1 MSRRPGIVLLIL
13 LLLTIAL
20 CRGRAAFPP
29 EGPPAVF
36 FEKRSG
42 ILVGLGAGF
51 PSIGIHQFS
60 DGTLLEAVIKMTDLD
75 PSTLVLSAA
84 QAESPLQDG
93 EYLEIESVEGEVVV
107 LTRNWLSA
115 GQRVALSIPLH
126 PDRMTI
132 ADWEFLPGIGP
143 RLAET
148 IEADRQLNGD
158 FGSLEGLIRV
168 RGIGPGRIKAFEP
181 YFLHL

>member
-29 EGPPAVF
+29 EGLPAVS
-36 FEKRSG
+36 FENRSE
-42 ILVGLGAGF
+42 IVIGLGAGF
-51 PSIGIHQFS
+51 PSAGIHQFS
-60 DGTLLEAVIKMTDLD
+60 DGTLLGTVIKMTALN
-75 PSTLVLSAA
+75 PSAFAFSAA
-84 QAESPLQDG
+84 DTEIPLQDG
-93 EYLEIESVEGEVVV
+93 EYLEIESVEGEIVV
-107 LTRNWLSA
+107 LTRNWLPA

-126 PDRMTI
+126 PDRMTV

-143 RLAET
+143 KLAET

-168 RGIGPGRIKAFEP
+168 RGIGPGRIRAVEP
-181 YFLHL
+181 YFQRL